1 MITDNNIAL
10 QVQTWNKHLVHQ
22 QRHFQKYR
30 TSRVGVF
37 EHQHEVHQQH
47 RTTLNQITQIAQAWV

>member
-1 MITDNNIAL
+1 MIIDNNIAL
-10 QVQTWNKHLVHQ
+10 QVQEWNEHLVHR
-22 QRHFQKYR
+22 QRHSQKYH